1 MGSGFGLAISARA
14 LPVDHTGVG
23 VLYDGRGQR
32 PARVGVRVRARVRVR
47 VRVGVGVGVGVRVRV
62 REVRDRGP
70 RPNLS
75 SSSVQ
80 GVLALIESLT
90 LG

>member
-1 MGSGFGLAISARA
+1 LGSGFGLAISARA